1 MAILK
6 NGKLFIRKVRF
17 LFICRKEPLNAGFY
31 YAQGMNGA
39 FNLMSGLE
47 LHRYTPGLLLY

>member
-6 NGKLFIRKVRF
+6 NGKFFIRKVRF